1 MLKTC
6 KKIFTKKIVA
16 LLLAMSVLMG
26 GLISASAQTQTSN
39 IQGKGEITT
48 SYSNDM
54 KTLKINRDGRNV
66 LTVTRKN
73 EFDGSVDIKD
83 PKGKISTVAI
93 KVAPLSNNQY
103 NLTIIDMQTSKT
115 FHVTSKINPLADY
128 IFNKNSLK
136 VGNNQ
141 QEPDALAYYLLYGKM
156 PDIKDIVISVL
167 GTAAGSYAQ
176 NVTNYIMENWEELQY
191 LYSFYGFWAVVGA
204 IATAPG
210 IAGVISGAAIAAI
223 VA

>member
-26 GLISASAQTQTSN
+26 GLISANAQTQTSN
-39 IQGKGEITT
+39 IQGKEKITT

-83 PKGKISTVAI
+83 AKGKISTVAI

-115 FHVTSKINPLADY
+115 FRVTSKINPLADY
-128 IFNKNSLK
+128 IFNKNLLK
-136 VGNNQ
+136 IGNNQ
-141 QEPDALAYYLLYGKM
+141 Q
-156 PDIKDIVISVL
+156 
-167 GTAAGSYAQ
+167 
-176 NVTNYIMENWEELQY
+176 
-191 LYSFYGFWAVVGA
+191 
-204 IATAPG
+204 
-210 IAGVISGAAIAAI
+210 
-223 VA
+223 